1 MKHISMSPRLMQEF
15 LTAYNRD
22 FKTTGSAEIL
32 MDAFVGLQ
40 YKQDKR
46 GITIHQDVYIK
57 DLIRDFETEFPEPLR
72 PKKLPMR
79 TETDLTEE
87 EQDPSQEGVPLLDTA
102 VELPGAEVAAGHLL
116 CYR

>member
-1 MKHISMSPRLMQEF
+1 M
-15 LTAYNRD
+15 
-22 FKTTGSAEIL
+22 IL

-46 GITIHQDVYIK
+46 GVTIHQDVYIK

-79 TETDLTEE
+79 TERPT
-87 EQDPSQEGVPLLDTA
+87 VPRRSRIHRRHARRRTA
-102 VELPGAEVAAGHLL
+102 LGYSG
-116 CYR
+116 